1 MKIPLSCA
9 DFTFP
14 LLPHRAACQLIQL
27 IGLQGVDLGIFHQRS
42 HLQPDH
48 LRGREK
54 AAAKEL
60 TGRLEDLGLT
70 VSDVF
75 IQTGANHQERAA
87 NSPETRE
94 REAGYEMF
102 LSALEFAVAC
112 GSRHITG
119 LPGMPFVGVSAS
131 DGLQLAAEESS
142 RRAAAAKQAGLI
154 YGVEAHVGSIAP
166 TPATALELIHAGE
179 GISLT
184 LDYGHFIYAGHTN
197 EEIHPLLEHASH
209 FHARGAAPKKLQAP
223 MKENAVDFSYIT
235 HSLERRNYPGWI
247 CLEYVWIDWEGC
259 NRADNVSETVL
270 LRDRLHS
277 TGAAQPI
284 S

>member
-1 MKIPLSCA
+1 MKIPLSCS

-14 LLPHRAACQLIQL
+14 LLPHRAACQLIHL
-27 IGLQGVDLGIFHQRS
+27 IGLEGVDLGIFHQRS
-42 HLQPDH
+42 HLQPHH

-60 TGRLEDLGLT
+60 TDRLTDLDLK

-75 IQTGANHQERAA
+75 IQTGANHRERAA
-87 NSPETRE
+87 NSPEARE
-94 REAGYEMF
+94 RKAGHEMF

-112 GSRHITG
+112 GSKHITG
-119 LPGMPFVGVSAS
+119 LPGMPFESVSAS
-131 DGLQLAAEESS
+131 DGLKLGAEESS
-142 RRAAAAKQAGLI
+142 RRVAAARQAGLT

-166 TPATALELIHAGE
+166 TPAAALELIRAGE

-209 FHARGAAPKKLQAP
+209 FHARGAALGQLQAP
-223 MKENAVDFSYIT
+223 MKENTVDFSYVT
-235 HSLERRNYPGWI
+235 HSLEQRNYPGWV

-270 LRDRLHS
+270 LRDALQS
-277 TGAAQPI
+277 TSTAKVI

>member
-1 MKIPLSCA
+1 MKIPLSCS

-14 LLPHRAACQLIQL
+14 LLPHHAACQLIHL
-27 IGLQGVDLGIFHQRS
+27 LGLQGVDLGVFHQRS

-60 TGRLEDLGLT
+60 IDRLADLNLQ

-75 IQTGANHQERAA
+75 IQTGANHHERAA
-87 NSPETRE
+87 NSPEGGE
-94 REAGYEMF
+94 RKAGYEMF

-119 LPGMPFVGVSAS
+119 LPGMPFEGVSES
-131 DGLQLAAEESS
+131 DGLKLAAEESS

-166 TPATALELIHAGE
+166 TPAKALELVRSGE
-179 GISLT
+179 GLSLT
-184 LDYGHFIYAGHTN
+184 LDYGHFIYAGYTN
-197 EEIHPLLEHASH
+197 EEIHPLLDHASH
-209 FHARGAAPKKLQAP
+209 FHARGAAPKQLQAP
-223 MKENAVDFSYIT
+223 MKENRVDFSQIIR
-235 HSLERRNYPGWI
+235 SLAGRNYPGWI

-259 NRADNVSETVL
+259 NRSDNVSETLL
-270 LRDRLHS
+270 LRKALL
-277 TGAAQPI
+277 GAD
-284 S
+284 

>member
-1 MKIPLSCA
+1 MKIPLSCS

-14 LLPHRAACQLIQL
+14 LLPHHAACQLIQL
-27 IGLQGVDLGIFHQRS
+27 IGLKGVDLGVFHQRS

-60 TGRLEDLGLT
+60 TNRLGDLGLT

-75 IQTGANHQERAA
+75 IQTGANHRERAA
-87 NSPETRE
+87 NSPQASE
-94 REAGYEMF
+94 RKAGYEMF

-119 LPGMPFVGVSAS
+119 LPGMPFEGVNAS
-131 DGLQLAAEESS
+131 DGLKLAAEESS
-142 RRAAAAKQAGLI
+142 RRTAAAKQAGLI
-154 YGVEAHVGSIAP
+154 YGVEAHVGSISP
-166 TPATALELIHAGE
+166 TPAAALELIQAGE

-209 FHARGAAPKKLQAP
+209 FHARGAAPKQLQAP
-223 MKENAVDFSYIT
+223 MKENVVDFPFVT
-235 HSLERRNYPGWI
+235 QSLERRNYPGWI

-270 LRDRLHS
+270 LRDALLNTNTAKPVS
-277 TGAAQPI
+277 
-284 S
+284 

>member
-1 MKIPLSCA
+1 MTDRLA
-9 DFTFP
+9 D
-14 LLPHRAACQLIQL
+14 L
-27 IGLQGVDLGIFHQRS
+27 DL
-42 HLQPDH
+42 
-48 LRGREK
+48 K
-54 AAAKEL
+54 
-60 TGRLEDLGLT
+60 

-75 IQTGANHQERAA
+75 IQTGANHRERAA
-87 NSPETRE
+87 NSPEARE
-94 REAGYEMF
+94 RKAGYEMF

-119 LPGMPFVGVSAS
+119 LPGMPFEGVSAS
-131 DGLQLAAEESS
+131 DGLKLAAEESS

-166 TPATALELIHAGE
+166 TPAAALELIHAGE

-209 FHARGAAPKKLQAP
+209 FHARGAAPRQLQAP
-223 MKENAVDFSYIT
+223 MKENTVDFSYVT

-270 LRDRLHS
+270 LRDTLHS
-277 TGAAQPI
+277 TSTTKPI